1 MPLDVPIGT
10 SVAGYRVERLLGSGA
25 AGVVYLARDEQ
36 LNRPVALKLLPPG
49 LAQDARFRARFVRES
64 QLAAG
69 LEHPAI
75 VPIYGAGEA
84 DGLLYLAMRFVDG
97 GDLRELI
104 VREGRLEPE
113 RAIALLGQIAE
124 ALDAAHAEGL
134 VHRDVKPANIL
145 LAGDRAYLSDF
156 GLAKHA
162 ATVSSLSRDSAFS
175 GNDRLHRSGAD
186 PGRRGG
192 RPLRRLCAWLRA
204 VRVSYRP
211 ATVSA

>member
-25 AGVVYLARDEQ
+25 AGVVYLARDEH

-113 RAIALLGQIAE
+113 RAIE
-124 ALDAAHAEGL
+124 
-134 VHRDVKPANIL
+134 
-145 LAGDRAYLSDF
+145 
-156 GLAKHA
+156 
-162 ATVSSLSRDSAFS
+162 
-175 GNDRLHRSGAD
+175 
-186 PGRRGG
+186 
-192 RPLRRLCAWLRA
+192 
-204 VRVSYRP
+204 RP
-211 ATVSA
+211 ATPCPICPAAPPESHRNRRRRSASFSSERFEFRICH